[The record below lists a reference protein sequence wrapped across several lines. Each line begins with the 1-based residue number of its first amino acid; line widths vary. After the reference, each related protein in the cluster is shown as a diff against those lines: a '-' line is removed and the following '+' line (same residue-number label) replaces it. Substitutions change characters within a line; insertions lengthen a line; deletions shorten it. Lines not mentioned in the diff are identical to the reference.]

1 MSPSD
6 QPSTADQSD
15 MDAVRAFIRTV
26 RIACDE
32 LHDEPFNTD
41 ARATLVNLLKS
52 DAPTADAALKRVEK
66 ALSATGVAPWAS
78 SAG

>member
-6 QPSTADQSD
+6 QPSAADQGD

-32 LHDEPFNTD
+32 LHDEPFSADARSALVSLLATD
-41 ARATLVNLLKS
+41 A
-52 DAPTADAALKRVEK
+52 PGADAALRRVEK
-66 ALSATGVAPWAS
+66 ALSTVGVTAS
-78 SAG
+78 PAG